1 MTTNTAPISG
11 DRSAILSY
19 RRCIILAIVGSTP
32 NSSPVLSEILRHGF
46 LKTARQWLDDLLNKS
61 IGGVDLLLHMLT
73 NITNLPVTKSV
84 VKDSGMGKAIGS
96 LDKHKICAGTPNE
109 APIKQRTKLLKDAW
123 NKSVKARKEAKPVSA
138 GTKREVVAPTSP
150 PVQKK
155 AKTEKSSF
163 SSLLKKVNSKVP
175 PKVAAAI
182 EKAESKSESHA
193 GQVAQS
199 ASKIPSSI
207 AGPNNKKQKRV
218 KWSDHFGGNII
229 SYLDGSAVEVKAE
242 GGESSD
248 LSDRRKRDRLREKE
262 LLAKAKRSKL
272 MDDDDDDLS
281 MNMASNVPTIKT
293 TIAWHA
299 LALLPALEDA
309 APPQVNS
316 LEVATQ
322 STRIASAVA
331 ARYFEGSVPS
341 NPAPLSDVE
350 QALDMASQT
359 SAVLQPIP
367 FFAPQAPA
375 PEPAPA
381 PAPQPT
387 SYAPPPP
394 VNPPPP
400 GNMGMPPQSNHSAAA
415 ATPEIVQSLGLPMF
429 LVGQNVQALETLARN
444 PTLLGTF
451 VDGNGMYD
459 QARITSL
466 VQTLTQNIAPTQQ
479 QGGTTGGY
487 QQPTPSSSYGSGMSQ
502 QYGSS
507 SGGGAYGPPS
517 GGYGQSQQGQSH
529 YGSGWQQGGGGAP
542 RTGGFQARTSTE
554 GNLHLS
560 GYGPGTTQAEII
572 ALFSQYVQVDEVVMK
587 GTFCFVNTSDPEG
600 AKNARESLTGALLG
614 GSPVRINMAQ
624 RKNRDGA
631 SSSFHSNTSSY
642 GGNTGN
648 AGMNGMG
655 NMGMYGQSSSVP
667 GVPSMQSQTP
677 MAQGE
682 NVRDDRGNP
691 ATKNLFV
698 AGYGAGTSE
707 HLIRETFGQHCT
719 IIGIIMKGSFSFV
732 NTSDRMAAIQ
742 TRQALSGTMLNGGV
756 LRINFAKETGRLG
769 TSFDLTYGGAGG
781 PGPGGGGGGGASSH
795 YGRPY

>member
-1 MTTNTAPISG
+1 
-11 DRSAILSY
+11 
-19 RRCIILAIVGSTP
+19 
-32 NSSPVLSEILRHGF
+32 
-46 LKTARQWLDDLLNKS
+46 
-61 IGGVDLLLHMLT
+61 
-73 NITNLPVTKSV
+73 
-84 VKDSGMGKAIGS
+84 MGKAIGS

-109 APIKQRTKLLKDAW
+109 GPIKQRTKLLKDAW
-123 NKSVKARKEAKPVSA
+123 NKSVKARKEAKPASA
-138 GTKREVVAPTSP
+138 GIKRDVVAPSSP
-150 PVQKK
+150 PAQKK
-155 AKTEKSSF
+155 VKSEKSSF
-163 SSLLKKVNSKVP
+163 SSLLKKMNPKAP
-175 PKVAAAI
+175 PKVAAALA
-182 EKAESKSESHA
+182 KSGLKSEKQS
-193 GQVAQS
+193 GQVAEGT
-199 ASKIPSSI
+199 SKS
-207 AGPNNKKQKRV
+207 PNNKKQKKV
-218 KWSDHFGGNII
+218 QWKETLVTIK
-229 SYLDGSAVEVKAE
+229 SYDGDGSPVESKNL
-242 GGESSD
+242 GGGPSD
-248 LSDRRKRDRLREKE
+248 LSNRRKRDRLREKE
-262 LLAKAKRSKL
+262 LLAQAKRSKL
-272 MDDDDDDLS
+272 MDDDEDDMA
-281 MNMASNVPTIKT
+281 MNLGSNVPTIQT

-299 LALLPALEDA
+299 PALLPVSEDA

-316 LEVATQ
+316 QEVSTQ

-394 VNPPPP
+394 PANPPPA
-400 GNMGMPPQSNHSAAA
+400 GNMGMAPQSTQSAAA

-444 PTLLGTF
+444 PNLLGTF

-466 VQTLTQNIAPTQQ
+466 VQTMTQNIAPTQQ
-479 QGGTTGGY
+479 QGGTPGGY
-487 QQPTPSSSYGSGMSQ
+487 QQPTPSSSYGSGMQQ

-507 SGGGAYGPPS
+507 SGTGAYGPAS
-517 GGYGQSQQGQSH
+517 ASFGQTQQGQNQ
-529 YGSGWQQGGGGAP
+529 YGSTWQQGGAAK
-542 RTGGFQARTSTE
+542 TSNFQSRTSTE

-560 GYGPGTTQAEII
+560 GYGPTTTQAEII
-572 ALFSQYVQVDEVVMK
+572 ALFSPYVQVDEVVMK

-600 AKNARESLTGALLG
+600 AKNARESLHGALLG
-614 GSPVRINMAQ
+614 GAPVRINMAQ
-624 RKNRDGA
+624 RKNRDNA
-631 SSSFHSNTSSY
+631 TSSFRSSTSTY
-642 GGNTGN
+642 GN
-648 AGMNGMG
+648 AGNSSMNGMG
-655 NMGMYGQSSSVP
+655 NMGIYGQGQSSSVP

-677 MAQGE
+677 MAAGGFE

-698 AGYGAGTSE
+698 AGYGPGTSE
-707 HLIRETFGQHCT
+707 HQIREAFGQHCT

-732 NTSDRMAAIQ
+732 NTSDRNAAIQ

-769 TSFDLTYGGAGG
+769 TSFDLTYGGSS
-781 PGPGGGGGGGASSH
+781 GGGGGGAHSH